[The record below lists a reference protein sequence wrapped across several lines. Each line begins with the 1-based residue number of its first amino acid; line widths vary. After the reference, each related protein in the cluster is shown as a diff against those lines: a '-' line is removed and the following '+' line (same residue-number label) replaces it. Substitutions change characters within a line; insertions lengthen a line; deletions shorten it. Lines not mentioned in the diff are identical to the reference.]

1 MKIIKFIAKNFSG
14 IYSGTGKTK
23 IELDFNNNSNN
34 IILLLGN
41 NGSGKTSLLSIL
53 HPFRET
59 YDSRKNFI
67 LEGKEGYKEIHIQD
81 KNDLYIVKHYYSK
94 SSTKNKAYI
103 TKNGV
108 ELNENGGITTF
119 MEIMKERFN
128 LTKEYFTV
136 GKIGSNV
143 QGFIG
148 KSTAERKTYI
158 NQFIP
163 NIDEYLDAF
172 EIVNEK
178 YKTYNKDIKSLKA
191 SIEKI
196 DENALVIRKS
206 DLETELKAL
215 ISDNTSLDRRITL
228 LNKEIEDYS
237 EKTKDIDPNIK
248 DIVDEYYSKAEKS
261 DKTLEAYI
269 AKYPALKNYDID
281 LIEEKLSSNNDK
293 IKELESEI
301 KQLENELTLLNEK
314 DEELKNS
321 ISKNENMVSILRTNF
336 VYPNEIKKDLMNKKL
351 ELNNNKN
358 KNTIAEQYLKDIN
371 EELLILNTPPVDI
384 KYEIDNFFNNINN
397 IKSLY
402 PLNIVESV
410 KALDKDVEY
419 SSILKNLDDEN
430 TLLELNLEEV
440 KKKIYYINTNSN
452 KYKNTL
458 SLKPNDCVSS
468 SCSFIKDATYFMN
481 NEYPKLSQYEN
492 EEQEYENKI
501 KSNNDKIKEFKL
513 RLDYI
518 KDVKKYLIKNFDDLV
533 FINKIVSINDI
544 IDIFNST
551 NITQDRIFEI
561 YNNVTT
567 LFNSSKA
574 IEDLTNE
581 IDRTEKV
588 LDESIEREQL
598 INATLAECEN
608 LYTERQS
615 LQSRVVS
622 IETSKKDK
630 ISAHMVCSNSNKL
643 YIVIK
648 NLINDSNLNWNSYY
662 ENKKIFDEN
671 KQMLDGIENDKIE
684 VDKLSSKINDNEN
697 MITKKTNEIDIIK
710 NKLFL
715 FKTYSDKLSQIENE
729 IQNIELIKDALDPKK
744 GIPLTFMNNYLSI
757 ISATA
762 NELLDK
768 AYNGDFKIAF
778 KVTSREF
785 MINVFK
791 SDGTMLNDISE
802 ASQGEISLTTIALSL
817 SMMKNLLKDCKY
829 NILYLDEVDA
839 TLSTSNRRI
848 FLDLLKVQLQNIE
861 QCFVISH
868 NDEFYS
874 QPIDL
879 ILMKNNNLNQEDK
892 ELMDNKNI
900 IFDINRIKEAS

>member
-103 TKNGV
+103 SKNGV

-178 YKTYNKDIKSLKA
+178 YKAYNKDIKSLKA

-468 SCSFIKDATYFMN
+468 SCSFIKDSTYFKN
-481 NEYPKLSQYEN
+481 NEYPK
-492 EEQEYENKI
+492 
-501 KSNNDKIKEFKL
+501 
-513 RLDYI
+513 
-518 KDVKKYLIKNFDDLV
+518 
-533 FINKIVSINDI
+533 
-544 IDIFNST
+544 
-551 NITQDRIFEI
+551 
-561 YNNVTT
+561 
-567 LFNSSKA
+567 
-574 IEDLTNE
+574 
-581 IDRTEKV
+581 
-588 LDESIEREQL
+588 
-598 INATLAECEN
+598 
-608 LYTERQS
+608 
-615 LQSRVVS
+615 
-622 IETSKKDK
+622 
-630 ISAHMVCSNSNKL
+630 
-643 YIVIK
+643 
-648 NLINDSNLNWNSYY
+648 
-662 ENKKIFDEN
+662 
-671 KQMLDGIENDKIE
+671 
-684 VDKLSSKINDNEN
+684 
-697 MITKKTNEIDIIK
+697 
-710 NKLFL
+710 
-715 FKTYSDKLSQIENE
+715 
-729 IQNIELIKDALDPKK
+729 
-744 GIPLTFMNNYLSI
+744 
-757 ISATA
+757 
-762 NELLDK
+762 
-768 AYNGDFKIAF
+768 
-778 KVTSREF
+778 
-785 MINVFK
+785 
-791 SDGTMLNDISE
+791 
-802 ASQGEISLTTIALSL
+802 
-817 SMMKNLLKDCKY
+817 
-829 NILYLDEVDA
+829 
-839 TLSTSNRRI
+839 
-848 FLDLLKVQLQNIE
+848 
-861 QCFVISH
+861 
-868 NDEFYS
+868 
-874 QPIDL
+874 
-879 ILMKNNNLNQEDK
+879 
-892 ELMDNKNI
+892 
-900 IFDINRIKEAS
+900 